1 MREPVDA
8 DRLRRFMREL
18 ATRSR
23 ASGRVY
29 LTGGSSAVL
38 LDWRESTVDIDIT
51 ILPED
56 DRVLRVI
63 PELKEAL
70 HINVELASP
79 AHFIPPLPG
88 WEERSPFIARE
99 GTLSFHHYDFYS
111 QCLSKIERGHRKD
124 QRDVA
129 AMLSS
134 GLVEPRRLL
143 VLFEQIQ
150 PELFRYPAINPDTFR
165 RAVLG
170 VCAAEEHSGGSP
182 EGALGN

>member
-1 MREPVDA
+1 MREPVNA
-8 DRLRRFMREL
+8 DRLRLFMREL
-18 ATRSR
+18 AVRSR

-29 LTGGSSAVL
+29 ITGGASAVL
-38 LDWRESTVDIDIT
+38 LDWRASTVDIDIT

-79 AHFIPPLPG
+79 AHFIPQLPG

-111 QCLSKIERGHRKD
+111 QCLAKIERGHRKD
-124 QRDVA
+124 QQDVA

-134 GLVEPRRLL
+134 GLVEQERLL
-143 VLFEQIQ
+143 MLFEQIV
-150 PELFRYPAINPDTFR
+150 PDLYRYPAIDADTFR
-165 RAVLG
+165 RSLL
-170 VCAAEEHSGGSP
+170 S
-182 EGALGN
+182 ALPLQ

>member
-1 MREPVDA
+1 MRAPVTA

-18 ATRSR
+18 AVRSH

-29 LTGGSSAVL
+29 LTGGASAVFL
-38 LDWRESTVDIDIT
+38 AWRESTVDVDIT
-51 ILPED
+51 IFPED

-70 HINVELASP
+70 QINVELASP

-99 GTLSFHHYDFYS
+99 EMLSFHHYDFYS

-124 QRDVA
+124 QQDVA

-134 GLVEPRRLL
+134 GLVEPRRLRM
-143 VLFEQIQ
+143 LFEQIV
-150 PELFRYPAINPDTFR
+150 PELYRYPAIDADTFR

-170 VCAAEEHSGGSP
+170 VAAAAYSGDDP